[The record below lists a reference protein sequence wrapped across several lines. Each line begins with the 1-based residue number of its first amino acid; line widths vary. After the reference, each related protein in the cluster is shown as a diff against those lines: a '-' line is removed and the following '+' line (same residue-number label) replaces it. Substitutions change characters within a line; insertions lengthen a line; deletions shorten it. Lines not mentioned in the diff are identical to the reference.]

1 MVSGGSASEPPTTHY
16 ALQQALWR
24 APKSSSCLTA
34 VFPPADVPQ
43 LPPSRRKRPRTDAEA
58 VRIDDG
64 PLDDL
69 FNQARNNMDGLEV
82 GLCLDALLHLAQLS
96 FQAGGF
102 TM

>member
-1 MVSGGSASEPPTTHY
+1 MAAH
-16 ALQQALWR
+16 
-24 APKSSSCLTA
+24 
-34 VFPPADVPQ
+34 PPADVPQ

-82 GLCLDALLHLAQLS
+82 GVASMRSHIILS
-96 FQAGGF
+96 GLPSRVPKHVTCAVC
-102 TM
+102 TRC